1 MSQSYARDFGPSF
14 NTQIDRRG
22 SGPAAKSP
30 VEVNLFY
37 ATPAY
42 LTFGAEASGS
52 IDSSEPMQNL
62 HSCFLIDIIL
72 NFIILIIIII

>member
-1 MSQSYARDFGPSF
+1 MSQSDARDSKFGPSF

-42 LTFGAEASGS
+42 LTFGAEASGRS
-52 IDSSEPMQNL
+52 NYAAGPF
-62 HSCFLIDIIL
+62 FLERHLLLEVTVTDL
-72 NFIILIIIII
+72 NWN